1 MQELYSY
8 MNILVLGSG
17 GREHALSCTFH
28 NQGKNVYCLPGNGG
42 TESFC
47 EKIDD
52 KWKNVHLDQHEKLLE
67 FSREHEISLVV
78 VGPETPLANGI
89 VDFFTANGVP
99 IFGPTKQ
106 AAKLECS
113 KVHAKAFMDTH
124 GIPTAESFICT
135 SSQEALDT
143 IHRVF
148 PKWEGVVIKPD
159 GLTAGKGV
167 TICKTLQEANTA
179 VDMIM
184 EIGKYG
190 PAGNS
195 IIVEELMTGPEV
207 SILAFCDGKTM
218 IPMIPS
224 QDHKRLLE
232 GNHGPNTGGV
242 GAYAPLPFLSS
253 KDLDIIHNEIIEKT
267 NLGLIKEGI
276 EYTGILYFG
285 LMLTKKGP
293 KVLEF
298 NCRFGDPEAQVVL
311 PLLESDLA
319 EVVQSCIN
327 GKLHTLPPLR
337 WKPQSACGIV
347 LYSDGYPGEYRTG
360 FPISGIEEVLRSDET
375 LIFHSGTKINDNKQ
389 LTTAGGRVLTV
400 TALGNSLQDCVKK
413 AYQGA
418 EKIEFRGAAYRK
430 DIASQ
435 CCK

>member
-1 MQELYSY
+1 

-17 GREHALSCTFH
+17 GREHALSHTFH
-28 NQGKNVYCLPGNGG
+28 RQGKKVFCLPGNGG
-42 TESFC
+42 TQEFC
-47 EKIDD
+47 EKIDE
-52 KWKNVHLDQHEKLLE
+52 KWKDVHLDQHEKLLD
-67 FSREHEISLVV
+67 FVRENTIELVV

-89 VDFFTANGVP
+89 VDFFSAHGIS

-113 KVHAKAFMDTH
+113 KVRAKAFMDAH
-124 GIPTAESFICT
+124 GIPTAESYTCT

-143 IHRVF
+143 IHRMI
-148 PKWEGVVIKPD
+148 PIWNGVVIKPD

-167 TICKTLQEANTA
+167 TICRSLQEANTA

-207 SILAFCDGKTM
+207 SILAFCDGSTM

-232 GNHGPNTGGV
+232 GNNGPNTGGV
-242 GAYAPLPFLSS
+242 GAYAPLPFLSRA
-253 KDLDIIHNEIIEKT
+253 DLDIINNEIIQKT
-267 NLGLIKEGI
+267 NQGLIEEGI
-276 EYTGILYFG
+276 EYKGILYFG

-319 EVVQSCIN
+319 DIILHCIK
-327 GKLHTLPPLR
+327 GELKTLSPLS
-337 WKPQSACGIV
+337 WKPQSACGV
-347 LYSDGYPGEYRTG
+347 VVYSDGYPGEYRTG
-360 FPISGIEEVLRSDET
+360 FPISGIDEALQSDQT
-375 LIFHSGTKINDNKQ
+375 FIFHSGTKINHQKQ
-389 LTTAGGRVLTV
+389 LTTAGGRVLTI
-400 TALGNSLQDCVKK
+400 TALGNSLKDSVEK

-418 EKIEFRGAAYRK
+418 EKIEFRGASFRK